1 MIFPRNS
8 IGSPAMIGASGTAIS
23 FSFGGVLV
31 NRTGRDGGAME
42 ICATGAMG
50 AAVTTARGAGAGG
63 AAGASIFRKM
73 PRNRPAK
80 LDLTMFDM
88 TLFSDLAGRT
98 GDRQEIFKQNSSHGH

>member
-50 AAVTTARGAGAGG
+50 AAVTTARGAGGVADE
-63 AAGASIFRKM
+63 SICRKM
-73 PRNRPAK
+73 PRNKPTNF
-80 LDLTMFDM
+80 DLTMFDM
-88 TLFSDLAGRT
+88 MFV
-98 GDRQEIFKQNSSHGH
+98 F